1 MPSIQDVMTG
11 PVITV
16 DVEQSVKQAARMM
29 REKETGDVVVTEAG
43 RPVGIVTDRDLAVR
57 VIADDLPTQT
67 PVGEICSVDLVTV
80 APDDDVEWAAQQMR
94 RNAIRR
100 LPVCVGDEVVGFI
113 SLGDL
118 SAHADAAETL
128 SDISA
133 APSTDHDGAVGRES
147 SGSLHASGTSG
158 VDPSDRIEPSML
170 HAAEQA
176 GVPSRDRAPNA
187 GGTMSQTLRSLDDPP
202 NQHH

>member
-1 MPSIQDVMTG
+1 MPSIEDVMSG
-11 PVITV
+11 PVVTV
-16 DVEQSVKQAARMM
+16 DVEQSVQLAARMM
-29 REKETGDVVVTEAG
+29 RENETGDVVVLEAG

-80 APDDDVEWAAQQMR
+80 APDDDVQWAAQQMR

-118 SAHADAAETL
+118 SVHADAAETL

-133 APSTDHDGAVGRES
+133 APPTDLDGGAGRDRVRP
-147 SGSLHASGTSG
+147 LRTSGTSG

-170 HAAEQA
+170 VAADRA
-176 GVPSRDRAPNA
+176 GVPPEDRAPNA
-187 GGTMSQTLRSLDDPP
+187 GGTMSQTLRSL
-202 NQHH
+202 NTTN

>member
-1 MPSIQDVMTG
+1 MRSIEDVMSG

-16 DVEQSVKQAARMM
+16 DVEQSVQLAARMM
-29 REKETGDVVVTEAG
+29 RESETGDVVVMEAG

-80 APDDDVEWAAQQMR
+80 APDDDIQWAAQQMR

-100 LPVCVGDEVVGFI
+100 LPVCVDDRVVGFI

-118 SAHADAAETL
+118 SAHVDAAETL

-133 APSTDHDGAVGRES
+133 APSTDQDGLIGRQ
-147 SGSLHASGTSG
+147 GTRPADPVDG
-158 VDPSDRIEPSML
+158 LAVDPADRVEPSL
-170 HAAEQA
+170 SLAADRT
-176 GVPSRDRAPNA
+176 GVPSHDRASNA
-187 GGTMSQTLRSLDDPP
+187 GGTMSETLRSRDTSDS
-202 NQHH
+202 